1 MEQARPQL
9 ISQRFQTI
17 FQRRWSSQLP
27 RQILRLQVCVSAQHA
42 QVLVARDARDLHN
55 VQAFLEQTRCRL
67 VTQVVKAAGEGMAH
81 HQVQAVGFGLGTLLQ
96 GGDLMVGE
104 WVSWNR
110 FDTKSGGFQSFDV
123 WSIGLPVGWLR
134 QVDDSR
140 QAAAFVMPLAQKASL
155 PGSDW
160 RIDVLGGAFGRHVER
175 DDFWWVYGVYF
186 DVGSGDDTYLPYLG
200 ASWELDEQW
209 TVSAA
214 MPWPAVMYAPSR
226 DTVFRFGAAPSGAAW
241 TLASNQADV
250 DFQLG
255 SWDFGVS
262 AQKRLT
268 GNVWGK
274 IEAGVGGL
282 RSLRVSGGEWK
293 GPEFDLDASP
303 YFSVGINFR
312 PEIN

>member
-1 MEQARPQL
+1 MLSLGAVPLADAQSRWVDELTQAFATSNIQFSRSGSNVPFVPVAFVDSFTYSDVDVTADGVVLGSFRQST
-9 ISQRFQTI
+9 ISQGAG
-17 FQRRWSSQLP
+17 LP
-27 RQILRLQVCVSAQHA
+27 
-42 QVLVARDARDLHN
+42 VLLGPRDA
-55 VQAFLEQTRCRL
+55 
-67 VTQVVKAAGEGMAH
+67 
-81 HQVQAVGFGLGTLLQ
+81 
-96 GGDLMVGE
+96 LMVGE

-123 WSIGLPVGWLR
+123 WSIGLPIGWLR

-209 TVSAA
+209 TVSAV
-214 MPWPAVMYAPSR
+214 MPWPAVMYAPGR

-282 RSLRVSGGEWK
+282 RSLRVSGGDWQ

>member
-1 MEQARPQL
+1 M
-9 ISQRFQTI
+9 I
-17 FQRRWSSQLP
+17 
-27 RQILRLQVCVSAQHA
+27 
-42 QVLVARDARDLHN
+42 
-55 VQAFLEQTRCRL
+55 
-67 VTQVVKAAGEGMAH
+67 
-81 HQVQAVGFGLGTLLQ
+81 
-96 GGDLMVGE
+96 
-104 WVSWNR
+104 
-110 FDTKSGGFQSFDV
+110 
-123 WSIGLPVGWLR
+123 
-134 QVDDSR
+134 SR

-160 RIDVLGGAFGRHVER
+160 RIDVLGGAFG
-175 DDFWWVYGVYF
+175 DMSKGTTSG
-186 DVGSGDDTYLPYLG
+186 GSTVSISMSVPGDDTYLPYLG

-226 DTVFRFGAAPSGAAW
+226 DTVFRFGAAPSGASW

-282 RSLRVSGGEWK
+282 RSLRVSGGDWQ

>member
-1 MEQARPQL
+1 MIALCAVSEAYAASAWVEELTQAFADSNIQFSRSGSNVPFVPVAFVDSFTYSDVDVTADGVVLGSFKQST
-9 ISQRFQTI
+9 ISQGAG
-17 FQRRWSSQLP
+17 LP
-27 RQILRLQVCVSAQHA
+27 
-42 QVLVARDARDLHN
+42 VLLGPSDA
-55 VQAFLEQTRCRL
+55 
-67 VTQVVKAAGEGMAH
+67 
-81 HQVQAVGFGLGTLLQ
+81 
-96 GGDLMVGE
+96 LMVGE

-160 RIDVLGGAFGRHVER
+160 RIDVLGGAFGRHVESE
-175 DDFWWVYGVYF
+175 DFWWVYGVYF
-186 DVGSGDDTYLPYLG
+186 DVGPGDDTYLPYLG

-209 TVSAA
+209 TVSAV

-226 DTVFRFGAAPSGAAW
+226 DTLFRFGAAPSGASW

-274 IEAGVGGL
+274 IAAGVGGL

-312 PEIN
+312 PEIK